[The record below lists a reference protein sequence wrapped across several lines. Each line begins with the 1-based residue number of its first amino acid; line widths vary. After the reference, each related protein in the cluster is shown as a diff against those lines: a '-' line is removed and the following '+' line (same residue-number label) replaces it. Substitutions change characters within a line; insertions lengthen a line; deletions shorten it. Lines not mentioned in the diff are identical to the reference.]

1 MKKTLL
7 AILGVLC
14 AATIALS
21 VLSACG
27 GGGDTGGGGGTG
39 GTDGTGGTE
48 QTYDV
53 TAPDGEGYDV
63 EVDKNTAKFG
73 DKVTITVEVTDPD
86 KYIESV
92 NANSYEL
99 SENTDGTY
107 TATITADTTIT
118 VKLADY
124 EEVTSDGGVIWNSNN
139 ADSIVAGSNNGWYWD
154 EDNNMVYAW
163 TFDVIVNW
171 DLVSMMNDRM
181 TKLTSSN
188 QSVIPDS
195 AISYEIN
202 KASSGNSIAGF
213 DVHIDTEK
221 ISVGSTWLT
230 MTFKGGNG
238 SSPEG
243 TISVKISVTEEPA
256 APETMTVVF
265 TYENDTDY
273 PDKDILINVTDKST
287 NVTNTIWLSNFQD
300 GEYSF
305 EYAIGHTYMVSCSYS
320 ILGDDGYYDMT
331 TLYLLEWQGTN
342 IGAVNTLERD
352 GEYARYTLEL
362 TTEGIEVPFT
372 IQEN

>member
-14 AATIALS
+14 AATIGLS

-27 GGGDTGGGGGTG
+27 GGGGGTGGDG

-99 SENTDGTY
+99 SKNTDGTY

-139 ADSIVAGSNNGWYWD
+139 ADSIVAGSNNGWY
-154 EDNNMVYAW
+154 
-163 TFDVIVNW
+163 
-171 DLVSMMNDRM
+171 
-181 TKLTSSN
+181 
-188 QSVIPDS
+188 
-195 AISYEIN
+195 
-202 KASSGNSIAGF
+202 
-213 DVHIDTEK
+213 
-221 ISVGSTWLT
+221 
-230 MTFKGGNG
+230 
-238 SSPEG
+238 
-243 TISVKISVTEEPA
+243 
-256 APETMTVVF
+256 
-265 TYENDTDY
+265 
-273 PDKDILINVTDKST
+273 
-287 NVTNTIWLSNFQD
+287 
-300 GEYSF
+300 
-305 EYAIGHTYMVSCSYS
+305 
-320 ILGDDGYYDMT
+320 
-331 TLYLLEWQGTN
+331 
-342 IGAVNTLERD
+342 
-352 GEYARYTLEL
+352 
-362 TTEGIEVPFT
+362 
-372 IQEN
+372 